1 MPDQILFLIKPELR
15 KQFESYI
22 SQKLVKASDKT
33 LGLSN
38 LQTASNMTIANLY
51 YYFKIR
57 DQSETKMG
65 ENIVAT

>member
-1 MPDQILFLIKPELR
+1 MLFLIKPELR

-22 SQKLVKASDKT
+22 SQQAVNTGDKT

-57 DQSETKMG
+57 DESATEMG
-65 ENIVAT
+65 ENIVAA

>member
-1 MPDQILFLIKPELR
+1 MKPEIR
-15 KQFESYI
+15 KQFQSDI
-22 SQKLVKASDKT
+22 SQWLINTDDKT

-57 DQSETKMG
+57 DESETEIG